1 MSSLPFDGGVA
12 PSQSPSTD
20 GAGSDALLDRFE
32 ALHPKTIDLSLGRVE
47 TLLARLG
54 SPQDALPPVIHVA
67 GTNGKGSTIAFL
79 QSILEAAGHRIHCF
93 TSPHLVRFHER
104 IALAG
109 PDGAEPI
116 AEDGLADI
124 LTRAETANA
133 GDPITFFEITTAA
146 AMLAFAE
153 APADFLLLE
162 TGLGGRL
169 DATNVVASP
178 ALTII
183 TPISIDHTQFLGDTI
198 EKIAFEKAGILKS
211 GTTCVVA
218 PQDPAAMAV
227 IEARA
232 EEVGAPLYA
241 SGREWDAFEQQG
253 RLIYQTES
261 GLLDLPLP
269 RLTGRHQIANAGT
282 AIAASQQIFSGRLP
296 STALETGLTEA
307 SWPGRLQRIVTGPLH
322 RDVVPGTEIWLDGGH
337 NLAAAETLART
348 MAELEERAPRPLHLI
363 TGMMSN
369 KDAAGFFRAFQGL
382 ASWIG
387 TVAIPGEKNAWE
399 ALALADEARAIGL
412 TAESAA
418 SVEAALALSRSRSGA
433 EPVRVL
439 ICGSLYL
446 AGHVL
451 GQTA

>member
-12 PSQSPSTD
+12 PSQSPHVD
-20 GAGSDALLDRFE
+20 GPDTDALLDRFE

-47 TLLARLG
+47 TLLARLD

-79 QSILEAAGHRIHCF
+79 QAILEAAGHRIHCF

-124 LTRAETANA
+124 LMRAETANG

-169 DATNVVASP
+169 DATNVVAHP

-198 EKIAFEKAGILKS
+198 EKIAFEKAGILKP
-211 GTTCVVA
+211 GTVCVVG
-218 PQDPAAMAV
+218 PQDPAALAV

-232 EEVGAPLYA
+232 AEVGAPLFA

-253 RLIYQTES
+253 RLIFQTES

-269 RLTGRHQIANAGT
+269 RLTGRHQIANAGA
-282 AIAASQQIFSGRLP
+282 AIAASHQLFSGRLP
-296 STALETGLTEA
+296 STALESGLTGA
-307 SWPGRLQRIVTGPLH
+307 SWPGRLQRIVNGPLH
-322 RDVVPGTEIWLDGGH
+322 SDVVPGTEIWLDGGH

-363 TGMMSN
+363 TGMMNN
-369 KDAAGFFRAFQGL
+369 KDAEGFFQAFQGL
-382 ASWIG
+382 ASWVG
-387 TVAIPGEKNAWE
+387 TVAIPGEKNAWD
-399 ALALADEARAIGL
+399 ASALADQARATGL
-412 TAESAA
+412 TAEPAA

-446 AGHVL
+446 AGQVL
-451 GQTA
+451 GQTR